1 MSASLAEKIRRARE
15 SKVEVGRFTF
25 IITRP
30 TDIEMA
36 LMYKSGR
43 EANKHDVARDHVIG
57 WAGVKEADILP
68 GGQDEDI
75 KFDNAAWIEWCS
87 DDQTLWAPIY
97 EAVIESFMEHST
109 NRDESAKN

>member
-30 TDIEMA
+30 TDIDMA
-36 LMYKSGR
+36 LMFKGGM
-43 EANKHDVARDHVIG
+43 EANKHDIARDYVIS
-57 WAGVKEADILP
+57 WSGVKEADILS
-68 GGQDEDI
+68 GGTDEEI
-75 KFDNAAWIEWCS
+75 KFDSDAWREWCD

-97 EAVIESFMEHST
+97 EAVIESFMSHT
-109 NRDESAKN
+109 ADRDESAKN